1 MFHEVFTTDGNFLTH
16 ALLDSGAEGY
26 PVDSS
31 DVDSIITSIRDH
43 DITPEKLKLFLPK
56 VNWENLVSM
65 YVSGRSGAECEAR
78 QAHRVYLDTI
88 GASGAVIIF
97 WDKRVDVLHGV
108 FSLGF
113 TITGRWR
120 NCEDP
125 LINRHPWTKMEDK
138 FLLQIVQKRGIS
150 NWIEIAVSLGT
161 NRTPFQCLARYQRSL
176 NASILKSEWT
186 EDDDDK
192 LRTAVAAFGESDWQ
206 RVASTMEG
214 RTVMGLRWLKTL
226 HPTRQRVGTWTPDED
241 KRLKVAVMLF
251 GAKNWRKIAIYVPG
265 RTHVQCR
272 ERWVNCLDPALN
284 LGKWSKEE
292 DSRLKEAILELGY
305 CWSKVAACVPPRT
318 DSQCR
323 RRWKYLCPHEV
334 PLLQAAR
341 KVQKAALIA
350 NFVDRESERPALGP
364 KDFLP
369 LPMIDSIPESRKVVA
384 SEKQTRKLSFVKK
397 TRSKRPTR
405 EGPICAQ
412 KILRLM
418 NGTDDENFSSGDDI
432 TRTKQVKNARLKNRK
447 STSSSSPL
455 PGTTLLD
462 ITNGEDAGACDEDAH
477 RSNRKASGRRKRK
490 SRDNNETKDT
500 DKGVGYNAILKGRT
514 SKSVSVES
522 EASET
527 VSTEVGAF
535 GDDDVTKNGRASNL
549 RKKRSSKE
557 VEVNTSF
564 KELKAF
570 YGDDSIS
577 SFLTKRMEARM
588 EAKLCAKNKNT
599 DPTEDQLVEAFDQ
612 TNSINTQEASKPPA
626 PCTTLVRRTSGEG
639 VVASGGDKNASSE
652 ERAPRCSTPDISDNP
667 NSRAFVICR
676 RNRPQRTR
684 TDDTGE
690 GTLRNQLLEIED
702 GDDLTLA
709 SFIKQSGEYQIST
722 SFPAMVSKPCP
733 KRRGRRNIV
742 KGSKR
747 IPLSRM
753 C

>member
-1 MFHEVFTTDGNFLTH
+1 MVCGKLWFTKQTGSSIKVVE
-16 ALLDSGAEGY
+16 LLE
-26 PVDSS
+26 
-31 DVDSIITSIRDH
+31 
-43 DITPEKLKLFLPK
+43 
-56 VNWENLVSM
+56 
-65 YVSGRSGAECEAR
+65 EAG
-78 QAHRVYLDTI
+78 I
-88 GASGAVIIF
+88 M
-97 WDKRVDVLHGV
+97 
-108 FSLGF
+108 
-113 TITGRWR
+113 WR
-120 NCEDP
+120 NCEDL

-186 EDDDDK
+186 VEDDDK
-192 LRTAVAAFGESDWQ
+192 LCTAVAAFGESDWQ

-214 RTVMGLRWLKTL
+214 RTASSNGAGEVAVEVLLKCKCIWLKTL

-292 DSRLKEAILELGY
+292 DSRLKEAIFELGY

-384 SEKQTRKLSFVKK
+384 SEKQTRKLGFVRK

-405 EGPICAQ
+405 EGLVCAQ
-412 KILRLM
+412 KISRLA
-418 NGTDDENFSSGDDI
+418 NGTDDENFGSGDDI
-432 TRTKQVKNARLKNRK
+432 KRMKQVKYARLKSRK

-462 ITNGEDAGACDEDAH
+462 ITNGEDTGACDEDAH
-477 RSNRKASGRRKRK
+477 RSNRNASGRRKRK
-490 SRDNNETKDT
+490 SRDKKETKDT
-500 DKGVGYNAILKGRT
+500 DNGVGYNAILKRRT

-535 GDDDVTKNGRASNL
+535 GDNDVTKNGRAFNL
-549 RKKRSSKE
+549 RKERSSNLYEE

-564 KELKAF
+564 KEFKAF
-570 YGDDSIS
+570 CGDDSIS
-577 SFLTKRMEARM
+577 SFLTKRMM

-599 DPTEDQLVEAFDQ
+599 DPTADEAFDQ
-612 TNSINTQEASKPPA
+612 TDDQTNVIDTQVAFIPPA

-639 VVASGGDKNASSE
+639 VVTSGGYKNASSE

-690 GTLRNQLLEIED
+690 ETLRNQLPEIED

-709 SFIKQSGEYQIST
+709 SFIKQSGKYQVST

-733 KRRGRRNIV
+733 KRCGRRNIV

-747 IPLSRM
+747 IPLSWTCSTFEISQNGSSSLSSILGLKRAQRSRAGEGLCSYQISEELDRDGM
-753 C
+753 PLTFFCNKFKKRRFGNANSGNLASSPL